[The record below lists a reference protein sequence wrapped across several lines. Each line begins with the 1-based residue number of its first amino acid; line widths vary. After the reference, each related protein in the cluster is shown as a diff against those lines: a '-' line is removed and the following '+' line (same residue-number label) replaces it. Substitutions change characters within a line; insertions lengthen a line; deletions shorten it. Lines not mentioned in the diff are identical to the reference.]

1 MNWDK
6 VGFGIYQR
14 KSRKAAETIK
24 RFTGNTA
31 LWRTLCLKRDNY
43 ACVLC
48 HFKGRLEVHHIV
60 RWVDAPLLRLKKNNG
75 VTLCHACHSKH
86 HQSTGAEFPAEI
98 TAQLLD
104 YVEGK
109 ASRQIHSKE
118 AIVLIKKHLG
128 ITPPQ
133 F

>member
-6 VGFGIYQR
+6 VSFGIYQR

-24 RFTGNTA
+24 RFTGSTA
-31 LWRTLCLKRDNY
+31 LWRTLCLQRDKY
-43 ACVLC
+43 MCVLC
-48 HFKGRLEVHHIV
+48 QSTGRLEVHHIV

-75 VTLCHACHSKH
+75 VTLCHACHTEH
-86 HQSTGAEFPAEI
+86 HQSVGAEFPADI
-98 TAQLLD
+98 TKRLFD
-104 YVEGK
+104 YIQGK
-109 ASRQIHSKE
+109 ASHQIKSKK
-118 AIVLIKKHLG
+118 AIILIKKHLG